1 MKKGVLITI
10 AFFLMVGCAGKTI
23 VTKEGSACKALDER
37 FQGKKCYKFEPYH
50 PGTTAVFVAGAAAS
64 PAVAIVGAVAEAS
77 AMNLRYSKC
86 DLTVDDVVN
95 ELQSYVMMKKTRA
108 EHPTPKAD
116 CYGYASSSDHEI
128 VVQIWTN
135 YLEGNVMGVEL
146 IFGSVQTD
154 NVHEYKIFREIEKK
168 DNQIVVLRDNI
179 PEEEV
184 DAKVKKYDW
193 WYTQQME
200 RRLKPR

>member
-1 MKKGVLITI
+1 
-10 AFFLMVGCAGKTI
+10 
-23 VTKEGSACKALDER
+23 
-37 FQGKKCYKFEPYH
+37 
-50 PGTTAVFVAGAAAS
+50 VAGTAAS

-95 ELQSYVMMKKTRA
+95 ELQSYVMMKKARA

-146 IFGSVQTD
+146 IFGSVQAD
-154 NVHEYKIFREIEKK
+154 NVQEYKIFREIVKK
-168 DNQIVVLRDNI
+168 DNKIVVLRDNI

-184 DAKVKKYDW
+184 DTKVKRYDW

-200 RRLKPR
+200 RRLKSR

>member
-1 MKKGVLITI
+1 
-10 AFFLMVGCAGKTI
+10 
-23 VTKEGSACKALDER
+23 VT
-37 FQGKKCYKFEPYH
+37 
-50 PGTTAVFVAGAAAS
+50 GAAAS
-64 PAVAIVGAVAEAS
+64 PAVAIAGAVAEAS

-95 ELQSYVMMKKTRA
+95 ELQNYVMMKKNRA

-135 YLEGNVMGVEL
+135 YLEGNVMGVE
-146 IFGSVQTD
+146 IVFGSVNTD
-154 NVHEYKIFREIEKK
+154 NVQEYKIFREIEKK
-168 DNQIVVLRDNI
+168 GNQIVVLRDNI

-184 DAKVKKYDW
+184 DAKIKKYDW

-200 RRLKPR
+200 KRLKPR

>member
-1 MKKGVLITI
+1 MKNRLLIAI
-10 AFFLMVGCAGKTI
+10 ALFLMIGCAGKTI

-37 FQGKKCYKFEPYH
+37 FQGKRCYKFEPYH
-50 PGTTAVFVAGAAAS
+50 PGTTAVFVAGTAAS

-95 ELQSYVMMKKTRA
+95 ELQSYVMMKKARA

-146 IFGSVQTD
+146 IFGSVQAD
-154 NVHEYKIFREIEKK
+154 NVQEYKIFREIVKK
-168 DNQIVVLRDNI
+168 DNKIVVLRDNI

-184 DAKVKKYDW
+184 DTKVKRYDW

-200 RRLKPR
+200 RRLKSR